1 VLFTR
6 ADRVSTQR
14 VWEGG
19 IINLRVDSLKS
30 PGGDETIR
38 EVVEHNGG
46 VVIAGQTSSGN
57 VLLVRQYRYSIDM
70 ELLELPAGRIEK
82 GEDPF
87 KAAQRELTE
96 ETGFEAQTWR
106 ELSRMYSAP
115 GFCDEVLYMYQATE
129 LVFKGKKLDFDEE
142 TEVVELSLDEA
153 WLMINDGRIRDAK
166 TIAGLGMLATA
177 RTSQAVEK

>member
-6 ADRVSTQR
+6 AHKVATQR

-30 PGGDETIR
+30 PAGDEAVR

-46 VVIAGQTSSGN
+46 VVIASQTASGH

-70 ELLELPAGRIEK
+70 EILELPAGRIEK
-82 GEDPF
+82 DEDPF
-87 KAAQRELTE
+87 PAAKRELTE
-96 ETGFEAQTWR
+96 ETGYEAQTWM

-115 GFCDEVLYMYQATE
+115 GFCNEVLYLYHATD

-142 TEVVELSLDEA
+142 TEVVELSLHEA
-153 WLMINDGRIRDAK
+153 WLMIRDGRIRDAK
-166 TIAGLGMLATA
+166 TIAGLGMLAVP
-177 RTSQAVEK
+177 SNK

>member
-6 ADRVSTQR
+6 ANTVSTQR
-14 VWEGG
+14 LWEGG
-19 IINLRVDSLKS
+19 IIKLRVDSLKS

-46 VVIAGQTSSGN
+46 VVIASQTESGK
-57 VLLVRQYRYSIDM
+57 VVLVRQYRYSIDM
-70 ELLELPAGRIEK
+70 ELIELPAGRIEK

-87 KAAQRELTE
+87 PAAQRELTE
-96 ETGFEAQTWR
+96 ETGYEAANWR

-115 GFCDEVLYMYQATE
+115 GFCNEVLYLYHATD

-142 TEVVELSLDEA
+142 TDVLEVSLDEA
-153 WLMINDGRIRDAK
+153 WLMITDGRIRDAK
-166 TIAGLGMLATA
+166 TIAGLGMLMAQ
-177 RTSQAVEK
+177 SKGKSG